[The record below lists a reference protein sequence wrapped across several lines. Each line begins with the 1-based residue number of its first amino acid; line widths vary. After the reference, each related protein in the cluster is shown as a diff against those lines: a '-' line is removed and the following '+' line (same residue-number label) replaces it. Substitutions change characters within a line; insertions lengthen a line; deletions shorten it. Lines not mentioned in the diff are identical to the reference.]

1 MKSVAVSQRIDWIQS
16 RSEHRDSLDQ
26 KLSDLLVEVGF
37 LSFPVPN
44 GMKLSKTRHINSWLE
59 KLSPDAVVL
68 SGGND
73 IAEFD
78 SRDEVEKIL
87 IEYAVSKKI
96 PLLGICRGMQFL
108 GSFFGAT
115 LENILGHAGSRH
127 ELIQPKIGNY
137 NFPKIVNSYHDFSLR
152 NLPESLEIIATDSE
166 GNCEAICHKS
176 LPIEGW
182 MWHPER
188 EKPFSTIDIQN
199 IRRVLNN
206 D

>member
-1 MKSVAVSQRIDWIQS
+1 MKAVAVSQRVDWIES
-16 RSEHRDSLDQ
+16 RCEYRDALDQ
-26 KLSDLLVEVGF
+26 RLCDFLIDAGF
-37 LSFPVPN
+37 LPYPVPN
-44 GMKLSKTRHINSWLE
+44 AFKFSKIDFIIKWLE
-59 KLSPDAVVL
+59 NFAPKAIVL
-68 SGGND
+68 SGGNN
-73 IAEFD
+73 IGEFE
-78 SRDEVEKIL
+78 SRDTVEHNL

>member
-1 MKSVAVSQRIDWIQS
+1 MKSVAVSQRIDWKES
-16 RSEHRDSLDQ
+16 RSEYRDALDQ
-26 KLSDLLVEVGF
+26 RLSGILLEAGF
-37 LSFPVPN
+37 LSYPVPN
-44 GMKLSKTRHINSWLE
+44 TINFSETRYINRWLD
-59 KLSPDAVVL
+59 KLSPNAVVL